1 MSNVSCVS
9 SCGDCDRVGTCGA
22 EGVEWNRLSVGAYP
36 LICGGGMERRASLL
50 DLRGWNGVWDTLDDY
65 IPLYFKLPSK
75 SNERKQVI
83 DLVQW
88 FLETRSPQKMTKKD
102 IRQYFYNNYK
112 RVMKI
117 TTMEDDPIIDES
129 DFQNPSEEEVEAMK
143 SMLDQIHTKPN
154 EFALCM

>member
-1 MSNVSCVS
+1 
-9 SCGDCDRVGTCGA
+9 
-22 EGVEWNRLSVGAYP
+22 
-36 LICGGGMERRASLL
+36 MERRASLL